1 MSIVRIPSP
10 PLFTYG
16 KKENVEVANFFT
28 NCWCSEWLFINGKVM
43 LVVGP
48 NENQEEF
55 AILIVCKSY
64 VKKFVALALLL
75 KKWSSCAYKD
85 T

>member
-1 MSIVRIPSP
+1 
-10 PLFTYG
+10 
-16 KKENVEVANFFT
+16 
-28 NCWCSEWLFINGKVM
+28 M

-75 KKWSSCAYKD
+75 KK
-85 T
+85 